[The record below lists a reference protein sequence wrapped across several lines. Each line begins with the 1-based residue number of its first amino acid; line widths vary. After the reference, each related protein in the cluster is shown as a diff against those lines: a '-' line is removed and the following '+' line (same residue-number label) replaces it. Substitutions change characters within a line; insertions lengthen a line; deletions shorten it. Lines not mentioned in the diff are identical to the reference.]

1 MQRRGDL
8 HTRVVNRLGAA
19 IVDGHLAEGEIID
32 LDEIEKELDV
42 SRSVTREA
50 LRVLSSLGMIEA
62 RHKVGTRVLPRA
74 EWNLLDTQVI
84 AWRSEGKDSDLQL
97 HDLLQLRS
105 GIEPLAARLAAGRLD
120 AAALETLREACDEM
134 EAAARTVDRRAFLRA
149 DEVFHNTILT
159 GCGNELVARFG
170 QVVVAALEARQ
181 HESRT
186 AITELTPPS
195 LVLHR
200 KLLAALERAGGG
212 KVGQAAAQA
221 ERIARELVDLA
232 SVELGFEA

>member
-1 MQRRGDL
+1 MQRHGDL
-8 HTRVVNRLGAA
+8 HTRVVDKLGAA
-19 IVDGHLAEGEIID
+19 IVNGDLAEGQIID
-32 LDEIEKELDV
+32 LDRIEQELDV

-50 LRVLSSLGMIEA
+50 LRVLSSLGMIVA

-74 EWNLLDTQVI
+74 EWNLLDPRVI
-84 AWRSEGKDSDLQL
+84 SWRSEGKDSDLQL

-105 GIEPLAARLAAGRLD
+105 GIEPLAARLAAGKLD
-120 AAALETLREACDEM
+120 AAMLAALHQSCDAM
-134 EAAARTVDRRAFLRA
+134 EAAALTVDRRAFLRA
-149 DEVFHNTILT
+149 DEVFHSTILA

-181 HESRT
+181 HESR
-186 AITELTPPS
+186 APITELTPPS

-200 KLLAALERAGGG
+200 RLLRALERAGRGDPG
-212 KVGQAAAQA
+212 RAAAQA

-232 SVELGFEA
+232 SVELGFE

>member
-8 HTRVVNRLGAA
+8 HTRVVNELGTA

-32 LDEIEKELDV
+32 LDKIEKELDV

-74 EWNLLDTQVI
+74 GWNLLDPQVI

-105 GIEPLAARLAAGRLD
+105 GIEPLAARLAVGRLD
-120 AAALETLREACDEM
+120 AAALRTLRESCDEM

-149 DEVFHNTILT
+149 DEVFHSTLLI
-159 GCGNELVARFG
+159 GCGNELVARLG

-200 KLLAALERAGGG
+200 KLLLALERADGG
-212 KVGQAAAQA
+212 KAGQAAAQA